1 MMIMM
6 MLNYIPFTC
15 ILHQWD
21 IETGVRQVHPRPH
34 RPRLHRAAQR
44 NQSIN
49 RRSNMVKGS
58 TRTKSMFMT
67 HILVANTYVLS
78 VSLYITYPIPNSPT
92 VARLPFFI
100 FLPPLRQP
108 LLNTTLGYRYLQPHP
123 LSSQTSLGLKG

>member
-21 IETGVRQVHPRPH
+21 IETGVRQVHPRLH

-92 VARLPFFI
+92 VAHLPFFI
-100 FLPPLRQP
+100 FLSLLSLFRQRHINTLFSPLFFNALIFNPPL
-108 LLNTTLGYRYLQPHP
+108 TG
-123 LSSQTSLGLKG
+123 

>member
-1 MMIMM
+1 MI
-6 MLNYIPFTC
+6 LNYIPFTC

-67 HILVANTYVLS
+67 HLLVANTYVLS

-92 VARLPFFI
+92 VACLLFFVFLSLLSLFRQQHTNTLFPLPS
-100 FLPPLRQP
+100 LSTRC
-108 LLNTTLGYRYLQPHP
+108 YL
-123 LSSQTSLGLKG
+123 TNAIDWVK